1 MSDRSETT
9 VTVTVW
15 DTGGRRTQ
23 LARTEPGIVAVARQ
37 AEIVGELARVVA
49 TYLTTDAKVPP
60 VNYVG

>member
-23 LARTEPGIVAVARQ
+23 LARTEPGIVPVARQ
-37 AEIVGELARVVA
+37 AEIVGELARVVSA
-49 TYLTTDAKVPP
+49 YLTTNAKVPP
-60 VNYVG
+60 IDYVG